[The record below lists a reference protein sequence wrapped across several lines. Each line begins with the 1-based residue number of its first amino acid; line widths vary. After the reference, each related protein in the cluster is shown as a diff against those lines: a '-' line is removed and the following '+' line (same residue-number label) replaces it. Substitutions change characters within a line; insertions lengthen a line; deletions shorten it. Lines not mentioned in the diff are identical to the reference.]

1 MEATLIFSQILFN
14 FVVSMA
20 IIVVGALFSLMIY
33 HLISI
38 TKELKAIT
46 HDFHNFTDETRENIN
61 DIVERLRELPILSFF
76 LKRRYANISKV
87 KRGREKN

>member
-20 IIVVGALFSLMIY
+20 IIVVGALSSLMIY
-33 HLISI
+33 HLVCI
-38 TKELKAIT
+38 TKELKVIT
-46 HDFHNFTDETRENIN
+46 HNLHNFTDETRENIN

-76 LKRRYANISKV
+76 LKRRRVDVSKV
-87 KRGREKN
+87 KKGQRKN